1 MNRETN
7 DIVKVAG
14 LAILTI
20 IMAISC
26 AATDATSS
34 KVYERSFTESPVAIK
49 QILQRM
55 QSSIGGRLP
64 VVDGF
69 ASAGERPAERYQRAY
84 FQMTVQ
90 VSPKPGGGSVVRV
103 AAKVTAWYADPVPSG
118 AGYQLLP
125 SNGRLESDL
134 LDELSR
140 QVAAVAGNPGTAAK
154 QEVSTTGPAHES
166 GSTPTAGLPESPHS
180 SPLSLTE
187 ALAAS
192 GEDPP
197 PPNAPRVSSP
207 ARGLQAEAEQ
217 LRELL
222 KSQSHPNNLAAVK
235 KSGTA
240 VVSAPS
246 LTAKTLFLASA
257 HDEFEILNFNQDWVH
272 VRISGL
278 SRGWIWRNALEMP
291 GSIPDTQSQSPASDA
306 ADSYRVSRE
315 ETAQFP
321 GDWEP
326 LRGKNVKIFSL
337 QETDEVQKG
346 RELQMKLEFAKSLL
360 KNKYEEVAQKT
371 LNLAGIVLIFD
382 SADGGMIAATLPAIE
397 QWKTGALSDSAFW
410 HQCFFDPPETPPATG
425 SSGSQ

>member
-1 MNRETN
+1 M
-7 DIVKVAG
+7 
-14 LAILTI
+14 
-20 IMAISC
+20 
-26 AATDATSS
+26 
-34 KVYERSFTESPVAIK
+34 
-49 QILQRM
+49 
-55 QSSIGGRLP
+55 
-64 VVDGF
+64 
-69 ASAGERPAERYQRAY
+69 
-84 FQMTVQ
+84 
-90 VSPKPGGGSVVRV
+90 
-103 AAKVTAWYADPVPSG
+103 
-118 AGYQLLP
+118 
-125 SNGRLESDL
+125 
-134 LDELSR
+134 
-140 QVAAVAGNPGTAAK
+140 
-154 QEVSTTGPAHES
+154 
-166 GSTPTAGLPESPHS
+166 
-180 SPLSLTE
+180 
-187 ALAAS
+187 
-192 GEDPP
+192 
-197 PPNAPRVSSP
+197 
-207 ARGLQAEAEQ
+207 
-217 LRELL
+217 L

-257 HDEFEILNFNQDWVH
+257 HDEFEILNFNEDWVH

-291 GSIPDTQSQSPASDA
+291 GSIPDTQSQSPTPGA

-315 ETAQFP
+315 EIAQFP

-346 RELQMKLEFAKSLL
+346 RELQMKLEFTKSLL
-360 KNKYEEVAQKT
+360 KNKYEDIAQKN

-410 HQCFFDPPETPPATG
+410 RQCFFDPPETPPATG